1 MSKKIQE
8 IQNRH
13 AVIKSLISTQE
24 IYNQTQLVK
33 VLKQK
38 GINVTQATLSRDLTE
53 LGVVRVPTSSGLV
66 YKIVAAGNESI
77 LKSHIAEEVISI
89 DGNECLV
96 VIKTFPG
103 RAQGVA
109 LFLDKQN
116 EPEFLGTVAGDDTI
130 IVIPRTVK
138 RAKKIIEKIKTILG
152 IK

>member
-1 MSKKIQE
+1 MSKKIEE
-8 IQNRH
+8 IQKRH
-13 AVIKSLISTQE
+13 AVIKSLISSQK
-24 IYNQTQLVK
+24 ILNQTQLVK
-33 VLKQK
+33 TLKQK
-38 GINVTQATLSRDLTE
+38 GIKVTQATLSRDLNE
-53 LGVVRVPTSSGLV
+53 LGVIRVPTASGLV
-66 YKIVAAGNESI
+66 YKIIASGNEST

-116 EPEFLGTVAGDDTI
+116 DPEFLGTVAGDDTI

-138 RAKKIIEKIKTILG
+138 RAKKIIEKIKIILG